1 MVDPVERFQ
10 FLSYLY
16 IFHLFLCWCNSDCC
30 CLRSYIE
37 CGEGSWIRFFKFRRE
52 PLAHTGKIHNKTK
65 NSDGSKNPKKFV
77 KQTKRWRTTEVA
89 QNGLIFSEFDRNK
102 VGNIVLKY
110 IPCENSL
117 SEDIQIV
124 KPGYRIGISNYEMNL
139 EEPTLIYVHTC
150 FGSPEKSKSKSL
162 HKGF

>member
-1 MVDPVERFQ
+1 MLKKAFKNPQFSMVDPVERFQ

-52 PLAHTGKIHNKTK
+52 SLAQTRNIHNKAK
-65 NSDGSKNPKKFV
+65 NSDRGQSPKKFM

-110 IPCENSL
+110 ITCENSL

-124 KPGYRIGISNYEMNL
+124 KPGYFTY
-139 EEPTLIYVHTC
+139 TC
-150 FGSPEKSKSKSL
+150 WYGQ
-162 HKGF
+162 